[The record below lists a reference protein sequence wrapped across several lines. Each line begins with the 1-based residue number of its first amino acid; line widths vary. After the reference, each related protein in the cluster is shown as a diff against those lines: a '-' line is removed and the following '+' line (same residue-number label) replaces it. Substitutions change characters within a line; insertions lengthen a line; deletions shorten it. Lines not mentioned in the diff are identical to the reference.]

1 MDVVTGI
8 SLRNSLTSGR
18 DKKKLNII
26 VKRINVRVK
35 NIEMIFLLMIKLYV
49 DKKNDLT
56 LDEKNN
62 LTGEKILINVL

>member
-1 MDVVTGI
+1 
-8 SLRNSLTSGR
+8 
-18 DKKKLNII
+18 
-26 VKRINVRVK
+26 
-35 NIEMIFLLMIKLYV
+35 MILLLMIKLYA

>member
-35 NIEMIFLLMIKLYV
+35 NREMIFLLMIKLYV

>member
-1 MDVVTGI
+1 
-8 SLRNSLTSGR
+8 NSLTSGR
-18 DKKKLNII
+18 DRKKLNII

-35 NIEMIFLLMIKLYV
+35 NREMIFLLMIKLYV